1 MLRDRVP
8 YQELGPEYH
17 ERQNVHRLERQ
28 YVRRL
33 EALGFA
39 VTLTAAP

>member
-17 ERQNVHRLERQ
+17 ERQNARRLERQ
-28 YVRRL
+28 YMRR
-33 EALGFA
+33 
-39 VTLTAAP
+39 